1 MYTDFSGHGH
11 ITPFAT
17 ISAFRA
23 HCEDMAATSRLPP
36 ELVDPI
42 ITLACIAYV
51 DSLILNTLIVDEE
64 EARRPEGE
72 QVRAP

>member
-1 MYTDFSGHGH
+1 
-11 ITPFAT
+11 
-17 ISAFRA
+17 
-23 HCEDMAATSRLPP
+23 MAATSRLPP

-72 QVRAP
+72 QVRTPQPLEPRTSLVGQLTSISAAH